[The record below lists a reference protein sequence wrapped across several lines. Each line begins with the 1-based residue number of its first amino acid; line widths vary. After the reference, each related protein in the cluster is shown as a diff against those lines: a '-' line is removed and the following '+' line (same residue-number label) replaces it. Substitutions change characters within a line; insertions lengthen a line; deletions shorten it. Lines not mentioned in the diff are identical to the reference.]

1 MLLSSTFLLIYT
13 AVIVPVQIC
22 MWNYDD
28 PCNAFPMLFFDVFVD
43 AFFMV
48 DYKSV
53 RYHSFTWLAIPC
65 VFLNSHWNIF
75 TRIRTN

>member
-1 MLLSSTFLLIYT
+1 MSAMLLIYT

-28 PCNAFPMLFFDVFVD
+28 PCNMFPTLFFDVFVD

-48 DYKSV
+48 GSISSSV
-53 RYHSFTWLAIPC
+53 ADESDSTPIDVTLDAALSAREAQ
-65 VFLNSHWNIF
+65 
-75 TRIRTN
+75 

>member
-1 MLLSSTFLLIYT
+1 MLLSSTLVLIYT

-28 PCNAFPMLFFDVFVD
+28 PCDMFPTLFFDVFVD

-48 DYKSV
+48 SG
-53 RYHSFTWLAIPC
+53 I
-65 VFLNSHWNIF
+65 
-75 TRIRTN
+75 